1 MKTIYFLVGCILLSM
16 NAIIAD
22 PLIIDGTTNTY
33 KLSPYIHF
41 LEDNTGKLTI
51 KDVQSPKLLSEFQLN
66 KKEVPSFGITPSIYW
81 FYFDYEASE
90 ILDTYLLEIEYPLL
104 DNVTYSS
111 INSHGE
117 WVHKIVGDTF
127 PFAQR
132 EINHRNFIF
141 SLHDLSSQGKVFF
154 RIKTDGSMQFP
165 VSIHKQIHF
174 WEREQKFL
182 SLQMIFFGIMVAMI
196 LYNAL
201 LGISLNDK
209 TYFFYIFYLI
219 SVTLFET
226 SLNGI
231 SYQFFWKEYT
241 YWNEISI
248 PVFVALSNIGISAFI
263 ISFLRIKTNL
273 PLLYKIFL
281 IIIFFSII
289 NAALCFFISYA
300 KAIKLA
306 MLFTAISSILSMFTA
321 FLIAKKGYRPAKIYL
336 LAWCIFL
343 LGATL
348 LAFNRFQIV
357 PVNVFTENTV
367 QIGVAVESILISF
380 ALADRIKILQREKE
394 KAQEEYIA
402 LFNNLSVGAYRN
414 TGDSKGIFL
423 KANPAIA
430 RMFGFESV
438 DEFMKMNVSDL
449 YANPEERVRF
459 VEMMK
464 EKKECHKYEL
474 LLRRKDNSLFS
485 ASLTARIYYDSE
497 NKYDY
502 MDGIIEDTTEFKEA
516 QKKLEKAQLESID
529 SIRKTFRIASELSV
543 FKNEMDLAKKI
554 QQSMIP
560 NKTPTVEGLDIA
572 AWYRP
577 MESIGG
583 DFYDFQRKGDYL
595 GFIIADVSG
604 HGVPAALIVSTFK
617 TAFWFQDEMMP
628 KPAFWF
634 QDQNF
639 PKPEILLS
647 NMNKILKGKS
657 GGEFVTACY
666 GYIDIKRKI
675 LKTGN
680 AGHSDLLIYRKKD
693 EKLFSL
699 NPEGAA
705 LCVFKDPE
713 YKSEEFQLEK
723 GDRIFLYTD
732 GLFEVIN
739 EQDEQFGEARLS
751 QILRD
756 NSGLSAQEFG
766 DYLLNTVINW
776 SRGKEKLEDD
786 IALIVIDVIG

>member
-1 MKTIYFLVGCILLSM
+1 MIKIFFLIALLCLPIL
-16 NAIIAD
+16 AD
-22 PLIIDGTTNTY
+22 PVLIDGPKKTY
-33 KLSPYIHF
+33 KLNQFIFYFEDKSNNLN
-41 LEDNTGKLTI
+41 LEDILKLNFN
-51 KDVQSPKLLSEFQLN
+51 QEFKLN
-66 KKEVPSFGITPSIYW
+66 KKEVPSFGITPFVYW
-81 FYFDYEASE
+81 FYFEYEAKSK
-90 ILDTYLLEIEYPLL
+90 LGDYLLEIEYPLL
-104 DNVTYSS
+104 DNISYFYLNTR
-111 INSHGE
+111 GD
-117 WVHKIVGDTF
+117 WVEKKVGDNL
-127 PFAQR
+127 PFAKR
-132 EINHRNFIF
+132 EIEHRNFIF
-141 SLHDLSSQGKVFF
+141 SMEDNNVSGKIFF
-154 RIKTDGSMQFP
+154 KVKTDGAMQFP
-165 VSIHKQIHF
+165 VSIHKQSSF
-174 WEREQKFL
+174 WEKEQKFL
-182 SLQMIFFGIMVAMI
+182 SLQMIFLGIMAAMI

-209 TYFFYIFYLI
+209 TYFFYIFYLV

-231 SYQFFWKEYT
+231 SYQFFWKDFT
-241 YWNEISI
+241 YWNSISI
-248 PVFVALSNIGISAFI
+248 PIFVALSNIGISAFVVQ
-263 ISFLRIKTNL
+263 FLKVKTNQ
-273 PLLYKIFL
+273 PLLYKIFQS
-281 IIIFFSII
+281 IILFSII
-289 NAALCFFISYA
+289 NVTLCFFISYD
-300 KAIKLA
+300 KAIKIA
-306 MLFTAISSILSMFTA
+306 MLFTAVSSILSMLTA
-321 FLIAKKGYRPAKIYL
+321 FIVARKGYRPAKIYL
-336 LAWCIFL
+336 FAWCVFL
-343 LGATL
+343 FGATL

-367 QIGVAVESILISF
+367 QIGVAIESILISF
-380 ALADRIKILQREKE
+380 ALADRIKILQKEKE
-394 KAQEEYIA
+394 KAQEEYIT
-402 LFNNLSVGAYRN
+402 LFNNLNVGAYRN
-414 TGDSKGIFL
+414 TGGKRGEFL

-430 RMFGFESV
+430 RMFGYEL
-438 DEFMKMNVSDL
+438 DEFMKVNVADL
-449 YANPEERVRF
+449 YANPEERIKF

-464 EKKECHKYEL
+464 EKRECHKYEL
-474 LLRRKDNSLFS
+474 LLKRKDNTLFP

-502 MDGIIEDTTEFKEA
+502 MDGIIEDITEMKEA
-516 QKKLEKAQLESID
+516 EKKLEKAQLDSIESIK
-529 SIRKTFRIASELSV
+529 KTFRIASELSV

-560 NKTPTVEGLDIA
+560 NKTPVVEGFDIA
-572 AWYRP
+572 AWYKP

-583 DFYDFQRKGDYL
+583 DFYDFQRKGDFL

-680 AGHSDLLIYRKKD
+680 AGHSDLLIYRKKG
-693 EKLFSL
+693 EKIFSL

-713 YKSEEFQLEK
+713 FKSEEFQLEK

-732 GLFEVIN
+732 GLFEVVN
-739 EQDEQFGEARLS
+739 EKDEQFGEARLS

-756 NSGLSAQEFG
+756 KSELSAQEFG
-766 DYLLNTVINW
+766 DFLLKTVIDW
-776 SRGKEKLEDD
+776 SRGKEHLEDD
-786 IALIVIDVIG
+786 IALIVIDLVS